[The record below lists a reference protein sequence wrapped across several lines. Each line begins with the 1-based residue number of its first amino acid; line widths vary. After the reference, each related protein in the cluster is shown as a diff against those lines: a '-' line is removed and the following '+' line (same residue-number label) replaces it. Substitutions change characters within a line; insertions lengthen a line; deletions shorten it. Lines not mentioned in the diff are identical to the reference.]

1 MNRRHLITGI
11 MLLVILSGCNTSRTE
26 EDNIQKLLENQ
37 ADMEQAQEQSVER
50 LAEIKDSLNAQRK
63 TILDQRDSTD
73 MQIQQMERNQ
83 TLLTEQLNQE
93 EASGVSEKKSELEN
107 QVSVYED
114 SIAFLKQELF
124 SLNNQLDSVERNISI
139 YQIQEE
145 RTEKNLASGIS
156 EIDQQMKQRENQKQ
170 QALKRLDLLRKRVTV
185 NDKKTEAFE
194 LERQMYADELDELLR
209 KNASDE
215 EKTPYLNKLSEMD
228 SVLNAQQMQRQ
239 SLEEEISQTQT
250 FVAETDAF
258 MSRMETEIKE
268 EYGRKAIIEDFIAS
282 EKNRLEN
289 ELKEIQTT
297 RQALLNEQSSMAKDL
312 AGTEQQIALLDRDLE
327 LIKNRDMSDVLE
339 MQASIEKSE
348 ASLAQE
354 EISMLQDGSGQPV
367 RTIPSDSA
375 SEELISLLDMGYQLD
390 SLNELIQ
397 QEKAEIARTRKALA
411 ERRAEAAERRASF
424 GRALW
429 ITVLILIVAGS
440 GLLTLFYFL
449 GRRSRRS

>member
-26 EDNIQKLLENQ
+26 EDNIQKLLESQ
-37 ADMEQAQEQSVER
+37 AEMEQAQEQSVER
-50 LAEIKDSLNAQRK
+50 LAEIKDSLNAQRR
-63 TILDQRDSTD
+63 TLLDQRDSTD

-114 SIAFLKQELF
+114 SIAYMKQQLF

-139 YQIQEE
+139 YQIQEK

-156 EIDQQMKQRENQKQ
+156 EIDQQMQQRENQKQ
-170 QALKRLDLLRKRVTV
+170 QALKRLDLLRKRLTV
-185 NDKKTEAFE
+185 NDKKTEAYE

-209 KNASDE
+209 KNASEE
-215 EKTPYLNKLSEMD
+215 EKAPYLSKLSEMD
-228 SVLNAQQMQRQ
+228 SVLNAQQTQRQ
-239 SLEEEISQTQT
+239 SLEEEISQTQS

-282 EKNRLEN
+282 EKKRLEN

-312 AGTEQQIALLDRDLE
+312 ASTEQQIALLDRDLE

-354 EISMLQDGSGQPV
+354 EISMLQDDGGQPV

-429 ITVLILIVAGS
+429 ITVLILIVAGA